1 MQDVR
6 GQSDGLKEKSFWEKL
21 KENAASIL
29 ERDIEELRKKTID
42 PAFCLVPRDQFL
54 MMNRQ
59 DELRWLQH
67 RRKVLD
73 NGGTKAN
80 WTALGVVLESK
91 PSLLLR
97 LAS

>member
-1 MQDVR
+1 MQDDR
-6 GQSDGLKEKSFWEKL
+6 GQDSVDSKSFWVKL

-29 ERDIEELRKKTID
+29 EREITDLRKKTID
-42 PAFCLVPRDQFL
+42 PEYCLLPRDQLL
-54 MMNRQ
+54 MMSRQ

-67 RRKVLD
+67 RRQVV
-73 NGGTKAN
+73 NGTGTKAKLV
-80 WTALGVVLESK
+80 ALGVVLESK